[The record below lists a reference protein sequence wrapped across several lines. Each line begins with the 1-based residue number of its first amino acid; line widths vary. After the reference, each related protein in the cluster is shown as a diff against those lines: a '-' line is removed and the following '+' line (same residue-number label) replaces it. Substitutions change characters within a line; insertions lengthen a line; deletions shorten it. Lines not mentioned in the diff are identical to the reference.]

1 MQPWV
6 AQAPHGADTYTKY
19 QDYMLGFGQTE
30 PKEDVGVLS
39 MSSRDDHISMDNAS
53 PFACNLKNF
62 TKQVLCKNAPPLIH
76 GRLSH
81 FLK

>member
-6 AQAPHGADTYTKY
+6 AQALHGADTYTEDE
-19 QDYMLGFGQTE
+19 DYMLGFGQIE
-30 PKEDVGVLS
+30 LKEDVGVFS
-39 MSSRDDHISMDNAS
+39 MSSWDDHISMDNAS

-76 GRLSH
+76 GRLRH